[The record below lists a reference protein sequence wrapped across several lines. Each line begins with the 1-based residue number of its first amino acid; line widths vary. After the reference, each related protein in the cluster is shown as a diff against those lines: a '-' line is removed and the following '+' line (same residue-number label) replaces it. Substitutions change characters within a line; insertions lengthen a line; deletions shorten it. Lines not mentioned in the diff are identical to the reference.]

1 MGLPRAYLLALCL
14 ALSLSQSTGAKLR
27 PFSLAD
33 VTLHGT
39 HTAPCIWPFRC
50 FARSH
55 THPLDSRAPAESP
68 DFKEAFDLNIRYL
81 LMLSPDNVIYN
92 FRQGTAG
99 GRSRA

>member
-1 MGLPRAYLLALCL
+1 MGLPHACLLALCL
-14 ALSLSQSTGAKLR
+14 ALGLSQSTGAKLR

-39 HTAPCIWPFRC
+39 HTASCIWPFWF
-50 FARSH
+50 FALSY
-55 THPLDSRAPAESP
+55 THSLDSRDPAESP